1 MPATATIEQPSPTP
15 LNDDVSSVHYDTDGS
30 EISVTVIVSL
40 FDGNTI
46 VTVAPLTVPKGTWT
60 VLWNLVAGPG
70 ISSVRF
76 PQTDGIFVPPDQQ
89 PPIPR
94 NVTLS
99 GSQRNSDTQWQLQV
113 ENTVT
118 TINSF
123 NYDITVE
130 PLDTSAVSLGPTVVH
145 DPTIAVTQDPMT

>member
-15 LNDDVSSVHYDTDGS
+15 LTDDVSSVHYDTDGS
-30 EISVTVIVSL
+30 DISVTVIVSL
-40 FDGNTI
+40 FEGRTI

-99 GSQRNSDTQWQLQV
+99 GSQWNSDTQWQLQV
-113 ENTVT
+113 ENAVT

-130 PLDTSAVSLGPTVVH
+130 PVDASDVSLGPIVVH